1 MGTLEAGEW
10 LTRSLTEGMLL
21 VDEIRLDPFIA
32 ADCLGK
38 RIVEDEEVMGYSV
51 MLDSSRL
58 G

>member
-32 ADCLGK
+32 ADRLGK